1 MARTS
6 ANLYRAIIDG
16 TFTAVREEDEGR
28 PVEGILYPRIEAETH
43 FDTAGREWTRRAEMT
58 VYCVEE
64 DCVVQT
70 DGGTVLFDMV
80 GWFGYVGWRYF
91 ELPAGTVLPDSL
103 TIRRSARI
111 SCSRTGVLQGRRH
124 MIVPVA
130 RLTLQAYRAALD
142 NLARNAIVRQI
153 ELAR

>member
-1 MARTS
+1 M
-6 ANLYRAIIDG
+6 DG
-16 TFTAVREEDEGR
+16 TFAAVRVEDEER
-28 PVEGILYPRIEAETH
+28 PIEGILYPRIEAETH
-43 FDTAGREWTRRAEMT
+43 FDSAGREWTRRAEMT

-64 DCVVQT
+64 DCMVQT
-70 DGGTVLFDMV
+70 DGSTVLFDV
-80 GWFGYVGWRYF
+80 AGWFGYVGWRYF
-91 ELPAGTVLPDSL
+91 EPPEGTVLPDSL
-103 TIRRSARI
+103 TIQRSAR
-111 SCSRTGVLQGRRH
+111 STFSRSGVLQGRRH